1 MVISMTPYR
10 LSFFGGG
17 TDYPAW
23 YRENGGAVVSAS
35 INKYCYITCRYLP
48 PFFNHKH
55 RFVYTE
61 VENVVSISEIK
72 HPAIKAVLESM
83 NWGKE
88 GLEIHHDGDLPAR
101 SGLGSSSSFT
111 VGLLNALTSLIENPL
126 TKKGLADKAIHVEQN
141 IIKESVGS
149 QDQIASAYGGINKIQ
164 FERDDS
170 YDVQPIILTPEK
182 KRYLESHFML
192 FFTGIS
198 RYATE
203 AAKSQIKNIG
213 ARKKELTRIK
223 QTVDEALSLIYSS
236 RSFAPELGDLMH
248 EAWRYKR
255 SLSDKVSNKIID
267 DIYEAARESGA
278 YGGKLMG
285 AGAGGFMVF
294 IVKPELQER
303 VIERLKGLTY
313 VPFEF
318 ENFGSKIALY
328 QPNGLG

>member
-10 LSFFGGG
+10 LSLFGGG

-23 YRENGGAVVSAS
+23 YRENGGAVLSTS

-48 PFFNHKH
+48 PFFSHKH
-55 RFVYTE
+55 RFVYSE
-61 VENVVSISEIK
+61 VENVANISEIK

-83 NWGKE
+83 NWETG
-88 GLEIHHDGDLPAR
+88 GLEVHHDGDLPAR

-111 VGLLNALTSLIENPL
+111 VGLINALTSLQENQL
-126 TKKGLADKAIHVEQN
+126 SKQELANKAIYIEQN
-141 IIKESVGS
+141 IIKEAVGS
-149 QDQIASAYGGINKIQ
+149 QDQIASAYGGLNKIE

-170 YDVQPIILTPEK
+170 YCVHPIVLSPEK

-203 AAKSQIKNIG
+203 AAESKIENMG
-213 ARKKELTRIK
+213 ARKKELTRIR
-223 QTVDEALSLIYSS
+223 QTVDEALNLIYSS
-236 RSFAPELGDLMH
+236 NSFAPELGDLMH
-248 EAWRYKR
+248 EAWKYKR
-255 SLSDKVSNKIID
+255 SLSEKVSNKTID
-267 DIYEAARESGA
+267 GIYEAARDAGA

-303 VIERLKGLTY
+303 VKERLKHLTY

-318 ENFGSKIALY
+318 ENFGSKIALF

>member
-10 LSFFGGG
+10 LSLFGGG

-23 YRENGGAVVSAS
+23 YRENGGAVLSTS

-48 PFFNHKH
+48 PFFSHKH
-55 RFVYTE
+55 RFVYSK
-61 VENVVSISEIK
+61 VENVANISEIK
-72 HPAIKAVLESM
+72 HPSIKAVLESM
-83 NWGKE
+83 NWEKG
-88 GLEIHHDGDLPAR
+88 GLEVHHDGDLPAR

-111 VGLLNALTSLIENPL
+111 VGLINALTSLQDHQLSKRE
-126 TKKGLADKAIHVEQN
+126 LANKAIYVEQN
-141 IIKESVGS
+141 IIKEAVGS
-149 QDQIASAYGGINKIQ
+149 QDQIASAYGGINKIE

-170 YDVQPIILTPEK
+170 YDVQPVILTPEK

-203 AAKSQIKNIG
+203 AKSQIKNMG
-213 ARKKELTRIK
+213 SRKKELTRIR
-223 QTVDEALSLIYSS
+223 QTVDEALSIIDSS
-236 RSFAPELGDLMH
+236 NSFAAELGELMH
-248 EAWRYKR
+248 EAWKYKR
-255 SLSDKVSNKIID
+255 SISDKVSNKTID
-267 DIYEAARESGA
+267 DIYQAAIESGA

-294 IVKPELQER
+294 MVKPELQER
-303 VIERLKGLTY
+303 VRERFKDLTY